1 MQKQTQ
7 RTWFE
12 GKYLFSDYITHLIL
26 FFHSMLDRRS
36 RGIDWGSTFRRKRKR
51 GGAKRCHDEANWA
64 TGLGLKLL
72 QSKPKNI
79 YGSAAACWIPWR
91 IWTLSCIWL
100 AGQKLAGE
108 CLHHLKMSESGSPS
122 TPHMLSQIIYV
133 IYVCVYIIIYIELC
147 RCKKESQQEWALESL
162 NAQCRLVWLTAHI
175 SQRWI
180 LSNLLQKS
188 CRLAQTHYADLSK
201 VFFFRPRCQN
211 ACGRRC
217 FDSNRV
223 LAMRWL
229 AIVARWGLR
238 NMPNFK
244 QGIWASGSARATL
257 REKRLSKQGQER
269 MRRCCRGDNV
279 GKHL

>member
-1 MQKQTQ
+1 
-7 RTWFE
+7 
-12 GKYLFSDYITHLIL
+12 
-26 FFHSMLDRRS
+26 MLDRRS

-64 TGLGLKLL
+64 TGLGLKPL

-100 AGQKLAGE
+100 AGQKLAVE

-133 IYVCVYIIIYIELC
+133 IYVCVYIIIYIYIELC

-180 LSNLLQKS
+180 LSNLLQNGAGSRKHTMQIS
-188 CRLAQTHYADLSK
+188 AK
-201 VFFFRPRCQN
+201 
-211 ACGRRC
+211 C
-217 FDSNRV
+217 FS
-223 LAMRWL
+223 
-229 AIVARWGLR
+229 
-238 NMPNFK
+238 
-244 QGIWASGSARATL
+244 SARVVRTHAPEMFWFQSCFGHALTGNSRTL
-257 REKRLSKQGQER
+257 GIA
-269 MRRCCRGDNV
+269 
-279 GKHL
+279 